1 MIFLI
6 QIIKERLLLLF
17 AILTNTLIIF
27 FSGFCIAE
35 TYTLTIKVDVIE
47 STCDV
52 YGENGPGQPIE
63 VSFGEMNLNKFTS
76 ERYTKNIDY
85 HLDCGNKSSSN
96 PNLKLKLESSSA
108 GFNTDLVETS
118 NPNLGLKI
126 QADNTL
132 LLPNEYRNFT
142 YQTQPVLT
150 ATPVF
155 HEGKEIELGLFKA
168 TGILKVEYQ

>member
-1 MIFLI
+1 MIFLTK
-6 QIIKERLLLLF
+6 IIKKRLLLLVVVPSN
-17 AILTNTLIIF
+17 ILIF
-27 FSGFCIAE
+27 LFSSFCMAE
-35 TYTLTIKVDVIE
+35 TYTLTIKVNVIE

-63 VSFGEMNLNKFTS
+63 VSFGEINLNKFTS

-85 HLDCGNKSSSN
+85 RLDCGSKSSSN
-96 PNLKLKLESSSA
+96 PNLKLKFESSSA

-155 HEGKEIELGLFKA
+155 HEGKEIELGLFTA
-168 TGILKVEYQ
+168 SGILKVEYQ

>member
-1 MIFLI
+1 MIFLT
-6 QIIKERLLLLF
+6 QIIKKRTLLLF
-17 AILTNTLIIF
+17 VILTNILIIF
-27 FSGFCIAE
+27 FSSFCLAE

-63 VSFGEMNLNKFTS
+63 VSFGEINLHGFTS

-85 HLDCGNKSSSN
+85 HLDCGSKSSSN

-108 GFNTDLVETS
+108 SFNTNLLETS

-126 QADNTL
+126 QADNTP

-142 YQTQPVLT
+142 YYAQPVLT

-155 HEGKEIELGLFKA
+155 HEGKEIELGLFSA
-168 TGILKVEYQ
+168 TGMLKVEYQ